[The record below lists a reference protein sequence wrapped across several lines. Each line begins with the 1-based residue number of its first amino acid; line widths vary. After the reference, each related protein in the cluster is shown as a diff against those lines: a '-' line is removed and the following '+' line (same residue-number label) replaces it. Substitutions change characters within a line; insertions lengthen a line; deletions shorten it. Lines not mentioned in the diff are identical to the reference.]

1 MGDLL
6 LDIVAWMTTLPS
18 LWAYAIILGIAWTE
32 NVVPPIPGDM
42 VVVFGGYMAG
52 LGLLD
57 ASVVVVLATI
67 GGTLGFMTMY
77 AIGHRVGVGLLDP
90 DRYRWLPKSRI
101 VLVRDRLQRHGFL
114 LVAANRFLS
123 GLRSVI
129 SLTVGMAHMDV
140 KKTWLWS
147 SVSSLAWCILLTVA
161 GVVVGENWEVVSG
174 YLQAWGGVILSII
187 AIVVVIQVVRYVLN
201 RELQSDSGTDSF
213 TDGS

>member
-6 LDIVAWMTTLPS
+6 LDIVAWMTTLPPI
-18 LWAYAIILGIAWTE
+18 WAYGIILGIAWLE

-52 LGLLD
+52 LGLLN
-57 ASVVVVLATI
+57 ASVVAVLATI

-90 DRYRWLPKSRI
+90 DRYRWLPKQRI
-101 VLVRDRLQRHGFL
+101 KRVRERLQNQGFA

-129 SLTVGMAHMDV
+129 SLTVGMAHMHV
-140 KKTWLWS
+140 GKTWLWS
-147 SVSSLAWCILLTVA
+147 TVSSVAWCVLLTVA
-161 GVVVGENWEVVSG
+161 GVVVGENWEIVST
-174 YLQAWGGVILSII
+174 YLQAWGGVILGLMVLFV
-187 AIVVVIQVVRYVLN
+187 IVQTTRYALS
-201 RELQSDSGTDSF
+201 RKPSEGSG
-213 TDGS
+213 G